1 MVTNHILN
9 LRFSSGEVSQDS
21 QGCAMAGSGSNGRN
35 VGPPEPRHQEPGDF
49 ARPRHNVMGWEIT
62 SKQKSFFFSTG
73 HQYFIY
79 YRNRNR
85 NICIYIY
92 ILIIID
98 DLPVM
103 MRFHEV
109 PAFFCSEWP
118 ASTCPRQDTCLVVT
132 AVIAARKRNVRK
144 WPCAKSGVGKKV
156 CIVAQLL
163 IGFDRDG
170 LFHELVTWLLQAL

>member
-1 MVTNHILN
+1 M
-9 LRFSSGEVSQDS
+9 
-21 QGCAMAGSGSNGRN
+21 
-35 VGPPEPRHQEPGDF
+35 
-49 ARPRHNVMGWEIT
+49 
-62 SKQKSFFFSTG
+62 
-73 HQYFIY
+73 
-79 YRNRNR
+79 
-85 NICIYIY
+85 YIY

-170 LFHELVTWLLQAL
+170 LFHELVT